1 LRILTFQTLSNSGF
15 ATSEFPH
22 VFESDVVKRR
32 GDDDK
37 LDDMPLAGAV
47 LAVFGG
53 ICLWGLVTWVVWG
66 WGK

>member
-1 LRILTFQTLSNSGF
+1 LTNRNVSVFGL
-15 ATSEFPH
+15 AMSEFPK

-32 GDDDK
+32 DEDDK

-53 ICLWGLVTWVVWG
+53 ICLWGVVTWVVWR
-66 WGK
+66 WGQ

>member
-1 LRILTFQTLSNSGF
+1 M
-15 ATSEFPH
+15 SEFPK

-32 GDDDK
+32 DEDDK

-53 ICLWGLVTWVVWG
+53 ICLWGVVTWVVWR
-66 WGK
+66 WGQ